1 MLELETLSGKDLVT
15 RGLSAKSLG
24 ITLGL
29 STSMLL
35 PRLKKLSFVSF
46 VSLDKFDSSLDCLFS
61 SLARSEGIFLGSLNL
76 RDLVGVESLDLK
88 IELKGLYY
96 QSLKGN

>member
-15 RGLSAKSLG
+15 RGLSGKSLG

-46 VSLDKFDSSLDCLFS
+46 DKFDSSLDCLFS

-88 IELKGLYY
+88 IELNWLYY

>member
-15 RGLSAKSLG
+15 RGLSGKSLG

-35 PRLKKLSFVSF
+35 PRLKKLSLVSF
-46 VSLDKFDSSLDCLFS
+46 DMFDSSLDCLLS

-88 IELKGLYY
+88 IELNWLYY